1 MKRKLI
7 SALLA
12 LAICL
17 TLMPAAVFAADPE
30 FYPGD
35 IKIINDIIENNG
47 LVLPKAP
54 ENGSSIPDSW
64 NVRIRWTDG
73 VDNKNKRVLRLFL
86 NSASLEGSLDVTG
99 LDAMIRL
106 DCHKNK
112 LTSVNVST
120 LTKLDAFRC
129 NDNNLESLQL
139 NSEAN
144 YGLVDVSRNY
154 FLDTSKITDKPG
166 HFEWGEEFYTFSP
179 QKVCKIIF
187 DKNGGEGT
195 MEDEFAFWGIPYEFP
210 ANNFTPPAADKQFDC
225 WAIGSTAGTR
235 RAPGGTYTFGEGN
248 EEVTVYAL
256 WKPAAAEGNYNEG
269 DIAVINGIIADNGLA
284 LTPAPDDGSDV
295 PQDWAGKV
303 FWSGAET
310 DKRIIEL
317 NLRDCEL
324 TGELDLNA
332 LEKLEKL
339 NCGTN
344 NLTSLDISGLTHLKI
359 LNCYHNRLT
368 GLALNAEAPYDI
380 INVLFNIMADESA
393 ITGRDF
399 TWGTD
404 GKAFSP
410 QRSLVTFDNNG
421 GTGEM
426 DDELVLQDSPFEL
439 PECAFAPPQDMRFKA
454 WAIGDTDGERKD
466 PGDEYTFTES
476 AAVYAIWKDARN
488 YAITVLHG
496 SANPASAE
504 SEAIITIKANP
515 APSGYRFKS
524 WTVNS
529 GGAVLTN
536 PLAAAT
542 TFEMPANPVR
552 ITANYERILP
562 PDTYFVTVI
571 NGSANAATAKTG
583 VIVTITADPAQEGY
597 RFKGWS
603 VYPPTVFVYGTNPES
618 PTAHII
624 MPAGDVIAEAK
635 YEIYDNY
642 AENYSGGGIGGG
654 KIGGSGGTGP
664 VITPIPDP
672 EPEPEPVVDPTEP
685 IIDPI
690 IPTEPEPDI
699 PAEPETAP
707 TFSDVSET
715 DWFAGAVAYV
725 AERGIMQG
733 TGDGLFSPNLPVTRG
748 MLITMLYRLDGS
760 PEVSA
765 DLTFAD
771 VDPDSWYYAAIRW
784 AYENGIILGIS
795 DTEFGAGLDITR
807 EQLVTILY
815 RYALKR
821 GLVGEYDVTL
831 DDFADKDQISP
842 WAAEAMLWA
851 KAEGIISGVT
861 ADTLDPQGAA
871 TRAQIAAIFERF
883 MENITG

>member
-17 TLMPAAVFAADPE
+17 TLMPTAIFAADPE

-35 IKIINDIIENNG
+35 IAIINGIIDAHPEMSPK
-47 LVLPKAP
+47 LEKAP
-54 ENGSSIPDSW
+54 PSGYGIPAGWDE
-64 NVRIRWTDG
+64 IIDWTEDTF
-73 VDNKNKRVLRLFL
+73 NKRVKRLFL
-86 NSASLEGSLDVTG
+86 VNRSLEGSLDVTG
-99 LDAMIRL
+99 LDAMTRL
-106 DCHKNK
+106 DCHANK
-112 LTSVNVST
+112 LASLKVST
-120 LTKLDAFRC
+120 LKNLEALQC
-129 NDNNLESLQL
+129 YDNNIKSLEL

-144 YGLVDVSRNY
+144 YGLVNVSRNY
-154 FLDTSKITDKPG
+154 FVDTSKITNKPG
-166 HFEWGEEFYTFSP
+166 HFEWGDKFYTFSP
-179 QKVCKIIF
+179 QKVCKITF
-187 DKNGGEGT
+187 DKNGGAGT
-195 MEDEFAFWGIPYEFP
+195 MEDEFAFWDIPYVFP
-210 ANNFTPPAADKQFDC
+210 ANEFDPPEDMKFKS
-225 WAIGSTAGTR
+225 WAIGSAAGTPK
-235 RAPGGTYTFGEGN
+235 APGGKYTFGEADGG
-248 EEVTVYAL
+248 EAVTVYAL
-256 WKPAAAEGNYNEG
+256 WKPAAAPGDYNVG
-269 DIAVINGIIADNGLA
+269 DIAVINGIIDNNGLN
-284 LTPAPDDGSDV
+284 LPKAPENGSDAPPEWV
-295 PQDWAGKV
+295 EKV
-303 FWSGAET
+303 IWNDAET
-310 DKRIIEL
+310 GKRIIEL
-317 NLRDCEL
+317 NLWKCEL
-324 TGELDLNA
+324 TGDLNLNA

-344 NLTSLDISGLTHLKI
+344 NLTSLDISELAALEV
-359 LNCYHNRLT
+359 LECYHNRLT
-368 GLALNAEAPYDI
+368 GLVLNAAAPYNE
-380 INVLFNIMADESA
+380 INVRFNIMADESA
-393 ITGRDF
+393 ITGREIPWDTYGNTYFF
-399 TWGTD
+399 T
-404 GKAFSP
+404 P

-439 PECAFAPPQDMRFKA
+439 PECAFTPPQDMRFKA
-454 WAIGDTDGERKD
+454 WAIGALDGERKA
-466 PGDEYTFTES
+466 PGDEYTFTKS

-488 YAITVLHG
+488 YAITVVNG

-504 SEAIITIKANP
+504 SEVIITIKANP

-562 PDTYFVTVI
+562 PDTYYVNVI
-571 NGSANAATAKTG
+571 NGASSASEAKTG
-583 VIVTITADPAQEGY
+583 AVVTITADPAPEGK
-597 RFKGWS
+597 RFREWS
-603 VYPPTVFVYGTNPES
+603 IYPAVTFAYATSKDNT
-618 PTAHII
+618 TAHII

-642 AENYSGGGIGGG
+642 AENYTGGG
-654 KIGGSGGTGP
+654 SAGP
-664 VITPIPDP
+664 VITPIPD
-672 EPEPEPVVDPTEP
+672 PEPVVDPTEP

-690 IPTEPEPDI
+690 IPTEPEPEI
-699 PAEPETAP
+699 PAEPEAAP

-748 MLITMLYRLDGS
+748 MLVTMLYRLNGS
-760 PEVSA
+760 PEVTA
-765 DLTFAD
+765 DLPFAD

-871 TRAQIAAIFERF
+871 TRAQVAAIFQRF
-883 MENITG
+883 MEKITG

>member
-17 TLMPAAVFAADPE
+17 TLMPTAIFAAEPE

-35 IKIINDIIENNG
+35 IKIINDIIDAHPEMW
-47 LVLPKAP
+47 LEFEKAP
-54 ENGSSIPDSW
+54 ADGSYIPDSW
-64 NVRIRWTDG
+64 ASNIIHWTDG
-73 VDNKNKRVLRLFL
+73 PTNKRVKRLFL
-86 NSASLEGSLDVTG
+86 VGRSLEGELDVTG
-99 LDAMIRL
+99 LDAMTRL
-106 DCHKNK
+106 DCHANK
-112 LTSVNVST
+112 LASVKVST
-120 LTKLDAFRC
+120 LTNLEALQC
-129 NDNNLESLQL
+129 NDNNLKTLEL

-144 YGLVDVSRNY
+144 YTVVNVSKNY
-154 FLDTSKITDKPG
+154 FLDTSKITNKPDG
-166 HFEWGEEFYTFSP
+166 FQWGQGSYTFSP
-179 QKVCKIIF
+179 QKVCKITF
-187 DKNGGEGT
+187 DKNGGTGT
-195 MEDEFAFWGIPYEFP
+195 MEDKLVFWDIPYVFP
-210 ANNFTPPAADKQFDC
+210 ANEFAPPEDMKFDC
-225 WAIGSTAGTR
+225 WAISSTEGTR
-235 RAPGGTYTFGEGN
+235 KAPGGKYTFGEEDGG
-248 EEVTVYAL
+248 EAVTVYAL
-256 WKPAAAEGNYNEG
+256 WKPKAAPGDYNKD
-269 DIAVINGIIADNGLA
+269 DIAVINGIIDNNGLN
-284 LTPAPDDGSDV
+284 LPKAPDDGSDAPPEWV
-295 PQDWAGKV
+295 EKV
-303 FWSGAET
+303 IWSDAEPG
-310 DKRIIEL
+310 KRIIEL
-317 NLRDCEL
+317 NLKDCNL
-324 TGELDLNA
+324 TGDLNLNA
-332 LEKLEKL
+332 LEELEKL

-344 NLTSLDISGLTHLKI
+344 NLASLDIKELTHLKI
-359 LNCYHNRLT
+359 LNCFHNRLT
-368 GLALNAEAPYDI
+368 GLVLNAEAPYDI
-380 INVLFNIMADESA
+380 INVRFNIMADEDA
-393 ITGRDF
+393 ITGREI
-399 TWGTD
+399 TWGID
-404 GKAFSP
+404 GNIFSP

-426 DDELVLQDSPFEL
+426 DEKIVYQDSQFEL
-439 PECAFAPPQDMRFKA
+439 PECTFTPPENMRFKA
-454 WAIGDTDGERKD
+454 WAIGDTDGEQKN
-466 PGDEYTFTES
+466 PGDKYTFTES

-488 YAITVLHG
+488 YAITVVNG

-583 VIVTITADPAQEGY
+583 VVVTITADPAPEGY

-654 KIGGSGGTGP
+654 KIGGTGP
-664 VITPIPDP
+664 IITPIPESD
-672 EPEPEPVVDPTEP
+672 PEPEPVVDPTEP

-690 IPTEPEPDI
+690 IPTEPEPEI
-699 PAEPETAP
+699 PAEPEAAP

-715 DWFAGAVAYV
+715 DWFADAVAYV

-760 PEVSA
+760 PEVTA
-765 DLTFAD
+765 DLPFAD

-795 DTEFGAGLDITR
+795 DTEFGASLDITR

-821 GLVGEYDVTL
+821 GLVGEYGVTL